1 MKRLKYL
8 ECKRERRG
16 SKSETQIMQKR
27 VKFDFEISFTNGGSI
42 KGEDFRLDISGD
54 DISDKEL
61 TDYII
66 EDLRLLMVGQTKI
79 LNKVIFEEQH
89 KRKPINEN
97 EKPELLVDLSHTIKD
112 GLVTYKGL
120 PAPIICDYLSRE
132 DSKQFY
138 KKGTEFQIGKIEMVT
153 NTGTYIDCPFH
164 RFKDGKDLSQVSLE
178 CFADLDAIVI
188 RIPHMKTKEIT
199 EKYLKNY
206 EIRNR
211 AVLIQTGWDEHW
223 NTEQYYENNPYLT
236 EKAAE
241 YLRDCSVKL
250 VGIDSHNID
259 DVKGKSRP
267 VHTTLLAAE
276 ILIVEHLC
284 NLYLLPENGFT
295 FSAIPPKFKGVG
307 TFPVRAF
314 AKLKTSYNNL

>member
-1 MKRLKYL
+1 
-8 ECKRERRG
+8 
-16 SKSETQIMQKR
+16 MQKR
-27 VKFDFEISFTNGGSI
+27 VKFDFEIYFTNGGNI
-42 KGEDFRLDISGD
+42 KGEDFRLDISGE

-61 TDYII
+61 ANYIV
-66 EDLRLLMVGQTKI
+66 EDLRLLMVGETKI
-79 LNKVIFEEQH
+79 LNKVIFEETH
-89 KRKPINEN
+89 KRKPINKEN
-97 EKPELLVDLSHTIKD
+97 NTSLLIDLSHTIED
-112 GLVTYKGL
+112 GLITYKGL

-132 DSKQFY
+132 NSKQFY
-138 KKGTEFQIGKIEMVT
+138 EKGTEFQIGKIEMVT

-164 RFKDGKDLSQVSLE
+164 RFENGKDLSQVALE
-178 CFADLDAIVI
+178 RFVDIEAVVI
-188 RIPHMKTKEIT
+188 RIPHSKTIEIT
-199 EKYLKNY
+199 EGHLKNY

-223 NTEQYYENNPYLT
+223 NTEKYYVNNPYLT

-259 DVKGKSRP
+259 DTRGKKRP
-267 VHTTLLAAE
+267 VHTTLLGAE

-284 NLYLLPENGFT
+284 NLYLLPESGFT

-307 TFPVRAF
+307 TFSVRAF
-314 AKLKTSYNNL
+314 AKLTEK